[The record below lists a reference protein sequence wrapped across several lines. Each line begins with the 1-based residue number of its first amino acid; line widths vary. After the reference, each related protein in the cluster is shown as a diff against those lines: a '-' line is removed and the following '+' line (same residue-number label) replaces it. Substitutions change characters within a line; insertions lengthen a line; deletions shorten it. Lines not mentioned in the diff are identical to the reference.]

1 MKILRLIKFPK
12 LRAPRPRKAPAP
24 KQLRARTR
32 TADAPLVDSY
42 EDDEPQTKLTSAFIV
57 VLILHVVAVGGIYA
71 FNQIKSSRRNV
82 DASASSAS
90 SASKSEPKEP
100 QKASASATAGPR
112 VDAAIEA
119 PAPAPRTV
127 GVTTPATAIA
137 PVMKQRVYNVR
148 AGDTLISIA
157 KAFSVSVSDL
167 KAANGLGNEPIRPG
181 QVLNLPT
188 GASKTGTDLS
198 ASPQKA
204 TEPAEAHPQ
213 YRTYTVKSGDRLIFI
228 AKKLNVTQEDLIAAN
243 KIKDPAKLQIGQT
256 LKVPVRK

>member
-1 MKILRLIKFPK
+1 MKLLRLIKLPK

-57 VLILHVVAVGGIYA
+57 VLILHIVAVGGIYA
-71 FNQIKSSRRNV
+71 FNQIKSSRRNI
-82 DASASSAS
+82 DTAPAAGSSATKAEAKEGQKS
-90 SASKSEPKEP
+90 SPAAAVTTRSEASIEP
-100 QKASASATAGPR
+100 
-112 VDAAIEA
+112 V
-119 PAPAPRTV
+119 PAVPRTAT
-127 GVTTPATAIA
+127 VTAPTAAIA

-148 AGDTLISIA
+148 TGDTLISIA
-157 KAFSVSVSDL
+157 KAFSVSVADL

-181 QVLNLPT
+181 QVLNLPN
-188 GASKTGTDLS
+188 GASKATSEPTT
-198 ASPQKA
+198 AAQKPA
-204 TEPAEAHPQ
+204 EPAEGHPQ

-243 KIKDPAKLQIGQT
+243 KIKDPAKLQIGQV